1 MAHLH
6 IHSIQG
12 LPTSISI
19 IDPRNSNLHWHTISN
34 MITTSDAFG
43 LGHTHRWRGV
53 LTSIQIDVT
62 ESETGENE

>member
-1 MAHLH
+1 MAHRH

-19 IDPRNSNLHWHTISN
+19 IDPNNLNLHWHTISN
-34 MITTSDAFG
+34 TITTSDAFG
-43 LGHTHRWRGV
+43 VAHTHRWRGV
-53 LTSIQIDVT
+53 LTSSQIDVT